1 MIYSIKPKVVSV
13 LLILILWYSTAS
25 AWEKKYLADEFG
37 DADYSKPCYTIN
49 CVSPEDNWI
58 QIYIYYI
65 NGAFMLEPDYSA
77 EYVRDATKI
86 KAKSSSGSIY
96 EFDFDKPS
104 RNSYQY
110 IISGSSDVETLI
122 NLLEQGNFTLSFY
135 RPSNYVQDAFNYN
148 FRIGHQGR
156 GIRKIAVPNY
166 TSMHAHANQGG
177 MDTFKGTI
185 GKMRVTFRF
194 QQYETAEKTS
204 IPNVV
209 VCKGEYWYGDGRN
222 GKMTLKG
229 TYNYI
234 TGKIDVVEY
243 DPSGKKCGSFSLTRN
258 ADYIGSKGITITG
271 TMVNAKGVKYQVN
284 LKE

>member
-156 GIRKIAVPNY
+156 GIRALTGRKSTKSRNP
-166 TSMHAHANQGG
+166 
-177 MDTFKGTI
+177 TFKGKIGGKYAITI
-185 GKMRVTFRF
+185 IFDQPESIF
-194 QQYETAEKTS
+194 ETGGTLT
-204 IPNVV
+204 
-209 VCKGEYWYGDGRN
+209 GTYWYGDGRN
-222 GKMTLKG
+222 GKMKLKG
-229 TYNYI
+229 S
-234 TGKIDVVEY
+234 IDHMGRISLDEF
-243 DPSGKKCGSFSLTRN
+243 DPAGKKCGSWFVVTTCEANDKYGLN
-258 ADYIGSKGITITG
+258 
-271 TMVNAKGVKYQVN
+271 GVMTNKKDQTFNV
-284 LKE
+284 ECFQQ